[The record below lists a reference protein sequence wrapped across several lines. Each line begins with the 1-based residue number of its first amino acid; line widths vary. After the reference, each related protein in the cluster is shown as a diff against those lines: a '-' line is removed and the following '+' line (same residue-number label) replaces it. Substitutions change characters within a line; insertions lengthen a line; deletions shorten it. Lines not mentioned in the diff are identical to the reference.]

1 MRLTILAALLLLAA
15 PCEARRPV
23 YTFAGRISPFCINP
37 QTCEADTVRFTGPGW
52 TEGWVIWNPLPGPAP
67 EPPDTFMVCGPFDF
81 TAPDTSYHAY
91 SFTPM
96 RSGIYRCAVDVV
108 VPRAGRLSDWC
119 PLQWGD
125 PDTVILPP
133 QSEVWMLNLPK

>member
-1 MRLTILAALLLLAA
+1 
-15 PCEARRPV
+15 
-23 YTFAGRISPFCINP
+23 
-37 QTCEADTVRFTGPGW
+37 
-52 TEGWVIWNPLPGPAP
+52 
-67 EPPDTFMVCGPFDF
+67 
-81 TAPDTSYHAY
+81 
-91 SFTPM
+91 M